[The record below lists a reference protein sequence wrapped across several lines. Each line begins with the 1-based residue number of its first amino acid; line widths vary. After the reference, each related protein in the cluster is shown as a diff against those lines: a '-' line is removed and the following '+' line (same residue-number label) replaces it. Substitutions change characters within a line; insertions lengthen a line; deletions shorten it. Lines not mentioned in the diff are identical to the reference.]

1 MNRRELIAL
10 LGGAAASPL
19 LWPRAARAQQPAM
32 PVIGFMNGSSPEAHA
47 IPLAAFR
54 QGLSETGYVADRD
67 VTIEYR
73 WADGNYDRLPTI
85 AADLVRRKVTVVVAT
100 GTPAA
105 LAAKAA
111 STAIPIVFDTAG
123 DPITL
128 GLVASLNRPGGN
140 ATGVSLLN
148 SELVAKRLGLLHDL
162 IPTAKIVG
170 LLVNPKDPRAAAQS
184 KDIQEAAQAVGLQI
198 QVLNAGT
205 QDEIDTA
212 FAGLVQLGAGALVVG
227 TGELFYT
234 RAEQLAALAAR
245 HRMPA
250 IYQLRLFAAA
260 GGLLSYGASL
270 TDAYHL
276 AGSYTG
282 RILKGAKPA
291 DLPVVRPTKFE
302 LVINLKTANALG
314 LAIPPGLLAIADEVI
329 E

>member
-1 MNRRELIAL
+1 
-10 LGGAAASPL
+10 
-19 LWPRAARAQQPAM
+19 
-32 PVIGFMNGSSPEAHA
+32 
-47 IPLAAFR
+47 
-54 QGLSETGYVADRD
+54 
-67 VTIEYR
+67 
-73 WADGNYDRLPTI
+73 
-85 AADLVRRKVTVVVAT
+85 
-100 GTPAA
+100 
-105 LAAKAA
+105 
-111 STAIPIVFDTAG
+111 
-123 DPITL
+123 
-128 GLVASLNRPGGN
+128 
-140 ATGVSLLN
+140 
-148 SELVAKRLGLLHDL
+148 
-162 IPTAKIVG
+162 
-170 LLVNPKDPRAAAQS
+170 
-184 KDIQEAAQAVGLQI
+184 
-198 QVLNAGT
+198 
-205 QDEIDTA
+205 
-212 FAGLVQLGAGALVVG
+212 VVG

-314 LAIPPGLLAIADEVI
+314 LTIPPGLLAIADEVI